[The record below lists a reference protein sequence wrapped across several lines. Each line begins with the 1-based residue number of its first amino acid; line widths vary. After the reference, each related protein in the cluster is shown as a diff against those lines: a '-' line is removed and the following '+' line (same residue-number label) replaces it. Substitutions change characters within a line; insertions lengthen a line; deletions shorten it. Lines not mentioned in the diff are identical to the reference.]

1 LGRNL
6 IFVLMILFFASCERI
21 PKTAQGLYQKGIEA
35 SQKKDYGKAI
45 DYLEKALEKEL
56 SAKEKEIA
64 LITLANA
71 YFNEKDFENAALKY
85 EEFLTLY
92 PASPFAKDA
101 LFRLGVS
108 YLNLIKGP
116 EWDQT
121 FTKKAIDSF
130 DVFIMRFPDDK
141 RVEKARLYKKM
152 AKKILAEHEI
162 YIAGTYDMLRKF
174 TASIDRYEKVKEEF
188 PDVEP
193 ADRLNYL
200 LGRAYFFT
208 KLEAENEIEKLTEK
222 LEAERERLK
231 SKDEEERKVAL
242 NRIKLINKDIKKWQE
257 ISQKN
262 FLKGKKILEEVAK
275 NYPQSPYG
283 KKAKLILKGEKILD
297 VEPVENPIKHSIWWK
312 IKNTL

>member
-1 LGRNL
+1 MKRI
-6 IFVLMILFFASCERI
+6 IFVLLAFLFVSCERI
-21 PKTAQGLYQKGIEA
+21 PQTAQGLYQKGIEA
-35 SQKKDYGKAI
+35 AKKEDYGKAI

-141 RVEKARLYKKM
+141 RVEKAKLYKKM
-152 AKKILAEHEI
+152 ARKVLAEHEI

-188 PDVEP
+188 SDIEP

-208 KLEAENEIEKLTEK
+208 KLEAEEEIEKLTEK
-222 LEAERERLK
+222 LETERERLK

-262 FLKGKKILEEVAK
+262 FLKGKRILEEVAK